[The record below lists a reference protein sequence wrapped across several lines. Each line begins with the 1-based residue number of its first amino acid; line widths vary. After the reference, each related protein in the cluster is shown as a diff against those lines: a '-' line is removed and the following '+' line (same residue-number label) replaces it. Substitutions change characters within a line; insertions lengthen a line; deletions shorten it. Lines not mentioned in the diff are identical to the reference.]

1 MGHLLSAF
9 NKPHTKKL
17 TIGLVGM
24 GPSGIELGTI
34 LAKKH
39 NISMFDLF
47 SEDKI
52 LSFVSQDSKKMII
65 EKLHEKQIKIVL
77 GKPFDKNNTDGITY
91 DNVLFCAGSS
101 PNRLTSNFKIN
112 EKLQLKGSSN
122 IYLGGDCIN
131 SKYIKTAQVAY
142 QQGVYVAKRL
152 NGEIKETEEFEY
164 KSNGIALNI
173 GDNKVLVEG
182 HSFVKDG
189 VYPNLIIKLYSLF
202 FV

>member
-1 MGHLLSAF
+1 MYITSADALRIE
-9 NKPHTKKL
+9 NPWAN
-17 TIGLVGM
+17 
-24 GPSGIELGTI
+24 PSGIHTC
-34 LAKKH
+34 
-39 NISMFDLF
+39 FLF